1 MFVLS
6 APPEGVTEAE
16 FHQWYEIHE
25 SEVLELD
32 GFRAAERYRL
42 DPLRSPSGEP
52 LPYTH
57 LIAYEIEGEFD
68 TAWANLRAAVDGG
81 RMQFP
86 DWYPQLL
93 SAGAL
98 GEALVGAGT
107 KEAA

>member
-6 APPEGVTEAE
+6 APPEGVSEAE
-16 FHQWYEIHE
+16 FHRWYDVHE

-32 GFRAAERYRL
+32 GFRSAERYRL
-42 DPLRSPSGEP
+42 AALRSSSGEP
-52 LPYTH
+52 LPFTH
-57 LIAYEIEGEFD
+57 LIAYEIEGDFD
-68 TAWANLRAAVDGG
+68 VAWGNLRAAVDGG

-98 GEALVGAGT
+98 GEALVGAT